1 MILFSTLLFACSD
14 EEEAVAEPA
23 EEVVDTAPAEEAEDT
38 SADSGEPAE

>member
-14 EEEAVAEPA
+14 EEEPAAEPA